1 MSFWLERS
9 ELGIYLFLFF
19 FVGSYAAM
27 NLYIFFKLKA
37 VFEQVRRRRVLVLFF
52 LLLMVLTPFFV
63 RLLDR
68 SGHLWLA
75 QALGLFGYFWM
86 ALSLWFC
93 PLGILVDLWNL
104 VMRKARLPARRAT
117 QVIIALV
124 LLAAGWSLFEAAF
137 PRLRE
142 INIQSPRFPSGTD
155 PLRLMQLSDLHF
167 GIYRGPCLMRQVIRQ
182 AEALKPDVIV
192 CTGDLVDSSSKH
204 IDKLVD
210 DLNTLNPPLGKYAV
224 LGNHE
229 YYSGMEHSLALLHA
243 AGFRVLRA
251 AYVELRPGLRLAGV
265 DDRAGHYVRNKCYD
279 DETKIIPSDP
289 STTYTILLK
298 HQPLIDPRIV
308 DRVDLQ
314 LSGHTHGGQIL
325 PFHFFVRLFYRYW
338 HGLYALSDRSWIYV
352 SRGGGT
358 WGPAMRL
365 LAPPEITLITI
376 SSSGLQQFEAQF

>member
-1 MSFWLERS
+1 MSFWLEKS

-19 FVGSYAAM
+19 FVASYAAM
-27 NLYIFFKLKA
+27 NIYVFFKLRA
-37 VFEQVRRRRVLVLFF
+37 AFDTIRRHPIPVLLF
-52 LLLMVLTPFFV
+52 LLLMVLTPFCV

-68 SGHLWLA
+68 NGHLWMA

-93 PLGILVDLWNL
+93 PLGILVDVWNL
-104 VMRKARLPARRAT
+104 VMRKARLPAHRTT
-117 QVIIALV
+117 QAIIAIV
-124 LLAAGWSLFEAAF
+124 LLTAGWSLFEAAF

-142 INIQSPRFPSGTD
+142 IQIRSPHYPAGTA
-155 PLRLMQLSDLHF
+155 PLRLLQLSDLHF

-182 AEALKPDVIV
+182 AESLKPDIIV
-192 CTGDLVDSSSKH
+192 CSGDLVDSSSKN

-210 DLNTLNPPLGKYAV
+210 ELNTLNPPLGKYAV

-229 YYSGMEHSLALLHA
+229 YYSGMEHSLALLGT
-243 AGFRVLRA
+243 AGFRILRDE
-251 AYVELRPGLRLAGV
+251 YVELKPGLRLAGV
-265 DDRAGHYVRNKCYD
+265 DDLAGHYVRKDCFD
-279 DETKIIPSDP
+279 DETKVIPSDP
-289 STTYTILLK
+289 STAYTILLK
-298 HQPLIDPRIV
+298 HQPLIDQRIV
-308 DRVDLQ
+308 DRIDLQ

-338 HGLYALSDRSWIYV
+338 HGMYTVGDRMQIYV

-365 LAPPEITLITI
+365 WAPPEITLITL
-376 SSSGLQQFEAQF
+376 SSP